1 VLGSRLRGRHAL
13 FPPKGEEKEK
23 VKQPARHVRA
33 RAYLNGRAR
42 TKRGRDIA
50 PRAPVQ
56 HHDSSVITAE
66 VHAYVRAA
74 LPAPP
79 ARVLE
84 VGAGD
89 GTLAAELAAGGYE
102 VVAIDPAGGPPH
114 VVPVPLLELDE
125 PAGSFAAA
133 VAVTSLHHVEPLEA
147 SCRHL
152 AELLPPG
159 ARLVVDEFD
168 IGAYDERAARWWL
181 GYAGEHHDRS
191 AAEIV
196 AELRDHLH
204 PLATIRATLS
214 PWFDAGEPVRGAYL
228 HRWEI
233 GPEHR
238 GEEERL
244 IAAGAIPATGA
255 RFIATRASRAP

>member
-1 VLGSRLRGRHAL
+1 M
-13 FPPKGEEKEK
+13 PTP
-23 VKQPARHVRA
+23 
-33 RAYLNGRAR
+33 
-42 TKRGRDIA
+42 
-50 PRAPVQ
+50 
-56 HHDSSVITAE
+56 E
-66 VHAYVRAA
+66 VHAFIRAA

-89 GTLAAELAAGGYE
+89 GTLAAELAAGGYD
-102 VVAIDPAGGPPH
+102 VVAIDPAGGAPH
-114 VVPVPLLELDE
+114 VVQVPLLELDE
-125 PAGSFAAA
+125 PPGSFTAA
-133 VAVTSLHHVEPLEA
+133 VAVTSLHHVEPLAE

-168 IGAYDERAARWWL
+168 VGAYDERAARWWL
-181 GYAGEHHDRS
+181 GHAADHHHDRS
-191 AAEIV
+191 P
-196 AELRDHLH
+196 AELVADLRGHLH
-204 PLATIRATLS
+204 SLATIRETLS
-214 PWFDAGEPVRGAYL
+214 AWFDAGEPVRGAYL

-233 GPEHR
+233 GPERR